1 MPVSNQMSAGTNKAA
16 KFVAANPLAP
26 LADPFSGMGDD
37 EKELHKAVSN
47 SVQTRLETAMQE
59 LQQKHRDGTNEIDDG
74 ERAPT
79 GAAYRELHRRQ
90 QFMARE
96 EKKQH
101 AELEERQRREEN
113 RKVGELKE
121 HMRRMKFQQNDG
133 DEGGNENE
141 NENNDDSDSEEDYD
155 HLLDECE
162 TDPTLLQI
170 RQSRLAE
177 LRQLQST
184 RAEHLSLGH
193 GQYRTITQDEF
204 LPECTGKSKHVA
216 VHFFHNEFERC
227 KIMDFH
233 LKSIAEEFVECKFV
247 RMDAEKAPFFVAKL
261 KVKTL
266 PTLLVFEEGKE
277 VGRLTGFEGL
287 AMDATKPDEWH
298 TGRLKEWLADKGAI
312 RYERPSWEVEKERR
326 RLGVV
331 NKGAVWSDRERS
343 GVVEEFY

>member
-1 MPVSNQMSAGTNKAA
+1 
-16 KFVAANPLAP
+16 
-26 LADPFSGMGDD
+26 
-37 EKELHKAVSN
+37 
-47 SVQTRLETAMQE
+47 MQE
-59 LQQKHRDGTNEIDDG
+59 LQQKHRDGTNEIDDVD
-74 ERAPT
+74 RAPT

-96 EKKQH
+96 EMKQKN
-101 AELEERQRREEN
+101 ESEERRRWEEN

-133 DEGGNENE
+133 EEGDNQENKSD
-141 NENNDDSDSEEDYD
+141 NDSDSEDDYD

-177 LRQLQST
+177 LRQLQSQ

-204 LPECTGKSKHVA
+204 LPECTGKSKYVA
-216 VHFFHNEFERC
+216 VHFFHQEFERC

-247 RMDAEKAPFFVAKL
+247 RMDAEKAPFFVAKM

-266 PTLLVFEEGKE
+266 PTLFVFAEGKE

-298 TGRLKEWLADKGAI
+298 TGRLKERLAEKGAI
-312 RYERPSWEVEKERR
+312 RYAKPSWEVEEERR
-326 RLGVV
+326 RLGVMS
-331 NKGAVWSDRERS
+331 KGAVWSEREKT
-343 GVVEEFY
+343 GVVEEFYWWEAVLIGHPQKEEKEKGSEKLSWLFISYWMLFKPE